1 MVLLCSAA
9 RRHPH
14 CRLYAILGERY
25 GHTSWTFVFIQCCT
39 VFMIQSVLL
48 FLVKLFWH
56 LLNSQLLQTN
66 WLLGL
71 GCASCFGTEDC
82 LPKAV
87 HRAQPFGMRA
97 ATLQLQV
104 ADRRCHQQGG
114 NQLPDCHPIF
124 AQMASE
130 QAGHPSNLKTRLLT
144 LTGRLCRPK

>member
-39 VFMIQSVLL
+39 EFMIQSVLF

-71 GCASCFGTEDC
+71 GCASCFETEDC

-104 ADRRCHQQGG
+104 AGRR
-114 NQLPDCHPIF
+114 CHPIF